1 MAVGGVAVL
10 RLLLLRLLLL
20 ERIIPDVVADA
31 SSNNSSSTGG
41 NSSSGTF
48 DVLTFGADASGRE
61 PSDSAINAAIA
72 AINERGGSST
82 LLFAPGQYKVL
93 APLTVLRGSDITV
106 LGHGAHIQWM
116 STTHHQSC
124 LTFGAVSTTIVA
136 LRGDVSRGAD
146 ALLVVAPPGVLTER
160 TLLRLNS
167 SEVFYHTTADSTRN
181 NKKGELLSFGLVSPA
196 NLTGTVRASVYG
208 KGPLFQYAANMT
220 TATAIVPSRN
230 INVLGLG
237 LTGRGAIHQNTGLHF
252 DSVQGL
258 LVSGVKLDAVDV
270 GVALA
275 SCKSCTIAANSF
287 SDINMV
293 GLGYSIMIGTF
304 CLGVDVTGNVGD
316 KGRHFVTTGGEDGVS
331 RDITITGNTFR
342 GSIEGAISPHAQ
354 GYDVSIIGNHI
365 SDSWIG
371 IASRSPNTIIQGN
384 TVLNWGQPNSSV
396 VVPPQRMQI
405 AIYTTEL
412 GSINTVIQGNTL
424 LYDAARWAGVVNGP
438 HGPAQLYGYAIC
450 ITGLPDDTGRVEFD
464 NQHGTCASAAEQD

>member
-10 RLLLLRLLLL
+10 LLLLLRLLLL
-20 ERIIPDVVADA
+20 GRIIPDAVADA
-31 SSNNSSSTGG
+31 SSGSSSTGG

-196 NLTGTVRASVYG
+196 NLTGSVRASVFG

-237 LTGRGAIHQNTGLHF
+237 LTAWPWSDPSEH
-252 DSVQGL
+252 
-258 LVSGVKLDAVDV
+258 
-270 GVALA
+270 GVALRLRPR
-275 SCKSCTIAANSF
+275 S
-287 SDINMV
+287 
-293 GLGYSIMIGTF
+293 LGQRCQIG
-304 CLGVDVTGNVGD
+304 
-316 KGRHFVTTGGEDGVS
+316 R
-331 RDITITGNTFR
+331 R
-342 GSIEGAISPHAQ
+342 
-354 GYDVSIIGNHI
+354 
-365 SDSWIG
+365 
-371 IASRSPNTIIQGN
+371 
-384 TVLNWGQPNSSV
+384 
-396 VVPPQRMQI
+396 
-405 AIYTTEL
+405 
-412 GSINTVIQGNTL
+412 
-424 LYDAARWAGVVNGP
+424 
-438 HGPAQLYGYAIC
+438 
-450 ITGLPDDTGRVEFD
+450 
-464 NQHGTCASAAEQD
+464 